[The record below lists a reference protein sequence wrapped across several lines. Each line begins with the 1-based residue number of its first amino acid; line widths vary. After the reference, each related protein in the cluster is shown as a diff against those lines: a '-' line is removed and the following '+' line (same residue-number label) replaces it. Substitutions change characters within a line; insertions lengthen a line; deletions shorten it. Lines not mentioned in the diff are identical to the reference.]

1 MDICWD
7 KIPKRDQVYEIY
19 NNVGWSAYTR
29 DLDGLMR
36 ALESSLDLLTV
47 WKGPELV
54 GLARTVGDGQTIVY
68 VQDLIVKSSHRRI
81 GIGRAMIERLI
92 EKYSEVRQFV
102 LITDKE
108 DPVSN
113 EFYKS
118 LNLKSGSEL
127 GIEVYMRI

>member
-7 KIPKRDQVYEIY
+7 KIPDREQVYEIY
-19 NNVGWSAYTR
+19 NNAGWSAYTR
-29 DLDGLMR
+29 DLEGLMR

-47 WKGPELV
+47 WEGPELV
-54 GLARTVGDGQTIVY
+54 GLARTVGDGQTIIY

-127 GIEVYMRI
+127 GIEVYIRI